1 MFDTA
6 IMDQALASRPVGHLS
21 LGNASKRGG
30 SLSAAITGSIF
41 G

>member
-21 LGNASKRGG
+21 LGNSNKRGDCP
-30 SLSAAITGSIF
+30 SAAITGSIF